1 MPSKGKRMREA
12 AGAVDRGR
20 YYGIE
25 EAVGVLTST
34 PAVKFDE
41 TVEVAMHLGIDPRQ
55 SDQQV
60 RGTVALPHG
69 TGRTV
74 RVLVFADGAAADAAR
89 EAGADHVGLEDM
101 VEKVQG
107 GWTEFDAAIATSEA
121 MKQVRRLGRVLGPRG
136 LMPSPK
142 AGTVTDDVGPAIQEI
157 KAHGPE
163 ARILVLTSF
172 AEDERVYAAIK
183 AGALGYLLKDA
194 SPKDILAAIRAVHQ
208 GQPSISPVIAHKL
221 MSELQRTSNL
231 PPTEEPLTERE
242 LDILRLVAQGL
253 PNLEIAEQLVISERT
268 VRTHVS
274 NVLSKLHLANRTQAA
289 VYALRE
295 GLTDL
300 N

>member
-1 MPSKGKRMREA
+1 MTESTKPIRILIADDHAIVREGQRA
-12 AGAVDRGR
+12 LIESEPGMELVGEATDGVD
-20 YYGIE
+20 
-25 EAVGVLTST
+25 A
-34 PAVKFDE
+34 
-41 TVEVAMHLGIDPRQ
+41 
-55 SDQQV
+55 
-60 RGTVALPHG
+60 
-69 TGRTV
+69 
-74 RVLVFADGAAADAAR
+74 
-89 EAGADHVGLEDM
+89 
-101 VEKVQG
+101 VEKARILQPDV
-107 GWTEFDAAIATSEA
+107 
-121 MKQVRRLGRVLGPRG
+121 VLLDL
-136 LMPSPK
+136 LMPRM
-142 AGTVTDDVGPAIQEI
+142 GGVEAIQEI

-172 AEDERVYAAIK
+172 AEDERVYGAIK

-274 NVLSKLHLANRTQAA
+274 NILSKLHLANRTQAA